1 MASRRMILGIALAA
15 TFAAAFI
22 DWPAPEAA
30 PQARAGITSAAPT
43 ARASTT
49 SAAPQATV
57 AAVTTPVE
65 PAPAENAP
73 PLRERFET
81 QAADAF
87 APKSWQPPPPPPPK
101 PEPPKAPPLPFR
113 YLGKVMEG
121 GEVMAF
127 LGHGARTHLARA
139 GDILADYRIE
149 DITPAAMTLVYLP
162 LNEKQRLTF
171 GSEN

>member
-1 MASRRMILGIALAA
+1 MASRRILLGIALAA

-22 DWPAPEAA
+22 DWPAPGETSAA
-30 PQARAGITSAAPT
+30 PQARAAATASAPPA
-43 ARASTT
+43 
-49 SAAPQATV
+49 ATV
-57 AAVTTPVE
+57 AAVTTAAETE
-65 PAPAENAP
+65 PP

-101 PEPPKAPPLPFR
+101 PEAPKAPPLPFK
-113 YLGKVMEG
+113 YLGKVMQE

-139 GDILADYRIE
+139 GDVLADYRIE
-149 DITPAAMTLVYLP
+149 DITPAEMTLVYLP

>member
-1 MASRRMILGIALAA
+1 MASRRMLLGIALAA
-15 TFAAAFI
+15 TCAAAFI
-22 DWPAPEAA
+22 DWPVSGETSAA
-30 PQARAGITSAAPT
+30 PQARAAAVSAAPAET
-43 ARASTT
+43 A
-49 SAAPQATV
+49 
-57 AAVTTPVE
+57 AAVTTPAE
-65 PAPAENAP
+65 PAPAENAPP

-101 PEPPKAPPLPFR
+101 PGPPKAPPLPFR
-113 YLGKVMEG
+113 YLGKVMQE

-127 LGHGARTHLARA
+127 LGHGARTHLART

-149 DITPAAMTLVYLP
+149 DITPAEMTLVYLP

>member
-1 MASRRMILGIALAA
+1 MASRRILLGIALAA

-30 PQARAGITSAAPT
+30 PQARAG
-43 ARASTT
+43 TT
-49 SAAPQATV
+49 SAVPPAPAATATV
-57 AAVTTPVE
+57 AAVTTFVE
-65 PAPAENAP
+65 PAPADNAP
-73 PLRERFET
+73 PLRERFDA

-87 APKSWQPPPPPPPK
+87 APRNWQPPPPPPPK
-101 PEPPKAPPLPFR
+101 PEPPKAPPLPFK
-113 YLGKVMEG
+113 YLGKVMQE

-149 DITPAAMTLVYLP
+149 DITSAGMTLVYLP

>member
-1 MASRRMILGIALAA
+1 MASRRTFLGIALAA

-30 PQARAGITSAAPT
+30 PQARAGTTSVAPQARAGITSAAPT
-43 ARASTT
+43 ARADAI
-49 SAAPQATV
+49 SAV
-57 AAVTTPVE
+57 
-65 PAPAENAP
+65 PAENESP

-101 PEPPKAPPLPFR
+101 PEAPKAPPLPFR
-113 YLGKVMEG
+113 YLGKVMQE

-149 DITPAAMTLVYLP
+149 DITPAEMTLVYLP

>member
-1 MASRRMILGIALAA
+1 MASRRMLLGIALAT

-22 DWPAPEAA
+22 DWPAPGVTSAV
-30 PQARAGITSAAPT
+30 PPARAAAASATPAE
-43 ARASTT
+43 
-49 SAAPQATV
+49 TV

-65 PAPAENAP
+65 PAPAETAPP

-87 APKSWQPPPPPPPK
+87 APKSWQPPPPPPK

-113 YLGKVMEG
+113 YLGKVMQE

-127 LGHGARTHLARA
+127 LGHGARTHLART

-149 DITPAAMTLVYLP
+149 DITPAEMTLVYLP

>member
-1 MASRRMILGIALAA
+1 MASRRMLLGIALAA

-22 DWPAPEAA
+22 DWPAPGE
-30 PQARAGITSAAPT
+30 TSAAPP
-43 ARASTT
+43 ARAAT
-49 SAAPQATV
+49 APSATV
-57 AAVTTPVE
+57 AAVTTFVE
-65 PAPAENAP
+65 PAPAENEPP

-87 APKSWQPPPPPPPK
+87 APKSWQPPPPPPPL
-101 PEPPKAPPLPFR
+101 PEAPKAPPLPFR
-113 YLGKVMEG
+113 YLGKVMQE

-149 DITPAAMTLVYLP
+149 DITPAEMTLVYLP